1 MVGKIKK
8 GESKEN
14 LKDPVYLTFF
24 AAFLFLSGT
33 TLITLL
39 AAISANREDEAYLK
53 NALISKQLSILLL
66 VLLYYYFMVYLYADK
81 LTLENVTISDT

>member
-1 MVGKIKK
+1 MLKK

-39 AAISANREDEAYLK
+39 AAISANKEDEAYLK
-53 NALISKQLSILLL
+53 KCIDFRNSGKYYRKRYLLL
-66 VLLYYYFMVYLYADK
+66 FYGLLVCR
-81 LTLENVTISDT
+81 